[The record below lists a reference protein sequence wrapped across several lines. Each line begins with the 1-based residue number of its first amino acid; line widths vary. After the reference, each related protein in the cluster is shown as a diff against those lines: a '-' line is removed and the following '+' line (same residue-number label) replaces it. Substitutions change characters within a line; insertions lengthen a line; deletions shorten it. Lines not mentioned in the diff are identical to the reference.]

1 MTQASLEQ
9 EFKSLNQIAEVY
21 DDGPFDRVMR
31 TYMVRSLQPFF
42 KPGSAL
48 EIGCFN
54 GAFSVHLA
62 KLFDD
67 LTVIDAVDEFLDN
80 VRRLVGDRAKTVC
93 TLVENFDTPKRFDN
107 IFLTHILEHLIDPV
121 SVLKKAASLLSEGG
135 RIHLVVPNGGAASRQ
150 IAVKM
155 GILNTCSTLSDADT
169 KLGHRR
175 VYFLDTLVGEARDA
189 GLSVVQTGGIFFKP
203 LANFQFDKLIG
214 GDLISDRFMDGC
226 YELGKEHPGMSASV
240 YAVCEAGRRA

>member
-1 MTQASLEQ
+1 MADTSLDAEY
-9 EFKSLNQIAEVY
+9 KSLNQIAEDY

-31 TYMVRSLQPFF
+31 TYMVRTLEPFF
-42 KPGSAL
+42 KTGNAL

-62 KLFDD
+62 KLFAD
-67 LTVIDAVDEFLDN
+67 LTVVDAVDEFLDN

-93 TLVENFDTPKRFDN
+93 TLIEDFDTDQKFDN

-121 SVLKKAASLLSEGG
+121 SVLKKASTLLSPGG

-155 GILNTCSTLSDADT
+155 GILNTCSSLSEADT
-169 KLGHRR
+169 KHGHRR
-175 VYFLDTLVGEARDA
+175 VYFLDSLVGEVRDA
-189 GLSVVQTGGIFFKP
+189 GLKVVQTGGIFFKP
-203 LANFQFDKLIG
+203 LANFQFDKLMG
-214 GDLISDRFMDGC
+214 GELISNRFMEGC
-226 YELGKEHPGMSASV
+226 YELGKEHPALSASV
-240 YAVCEAGRRA
+240 YAVCES

>member
-1 MTQASLEQ
+1 MADTSLDAEY
-9 EFKSLNQIAEVY
+9 KALNQIAEVY

-31 TYMVRSLQPFF
+31 TYMVRSLKPFF
-42 KPGSAL
+42 KSGNAL

-62 KLFDD
+62 DLFAD
-67 LTVIDAVDEFLDN
+67 LTVVDAVDEFLDN

-93 TLVENFDTPKRFDN
+93 TLIEDFDTDKKFDN

-121 SVLKKAASLLSEGG
+121 SVLKKASTLLSPGG

-155 GILNTCSTLSDADT
+155 GILNTCSSLSEADT
-169 KLGHRR
+169 KHGHRR
-175 VYFLDTLVGEARDA
+175 VYFLDSLVGEARDS
-189 GLSVVQTGGIFFKP
+189 GLKP
-203 LANFQFDKLIG
+203 LRKSQSPLP
-214 GDLISDRFMDGC
+214 L
-226 YELGKEHPGMSASV
+226 LLP
-240 YAVCEAGRRA
+240 